1 GLMRRRRLPAV
12 LGASMGVLGGVG
24 LVWSWRLRQAAADR
38 TWENITE
45 IPHAP
50 WVIVPGAR
58 VRDDGR
64 PSNALA
70 DRLAG
75 ALALLDAG
83 IVERVLVSGNNR
95 TTPHGEVDVMVAW
108 MKAAGVVA
116 PVLARDDHGDRTV
129 DTMRNASRA
138 YGITRAIVCTQAF
151 HLPRSLYL
159 ADAAGI
165 DALGLTTDS
174 GAYAHATRDALRE
187 QVASMR
193 ALVDVELLGRAG

>member
-1 GLMRRRRLPAV
+1 MRRRRLLAL
-12 LGASMGVLGGVG
+12 LGASVGVLGGVG
-24 LVWSWRLRQAAADR
+24 LVWSWRLRQAAARR
-38 TWENITE
+38 TWARIEE

-50 WVIVPGAR
+50 WAIVPGAR
-58 VRDDGR
+58 VREDGR
-64 PSNALA
+64 PSTVLE

-83 IVERVLVSGNNR
+83 AVERVLVSGNNR

-108 MKAAGVVA
+108 MAGAGVVA

-129 DTMRNASRA
+129 DTMRNASREH
-138 YGITRAIVCTQAF
+138 GIARAIVCTQAF

-165 DALGLTTDS
+165 DAHGLATDPR
-174 GAYAHATRDALRE
+174 AYANATRDALRE
-187 QVASMR
+187 QLASMR
-193 ALVDVELLGRAG
+193 ALFDVELLGRAS